1 MKINTKNKKE
11 KHYRRSFPRTASK
24 SYGFWKLLAVIALMV
39 LPFLVPVLAHA
50 QFGVGGG
57 FEGKLRNLQDALI
70 GTILPMVSTIGLVY
84 AAILS
89 ISGSGEG
96 RGKVVGV
103 VFMSVVGFM
112 ARYIIEFFKN
122 IAS

>member
-1 MKINTKNKKE
+1 MMRKNQNNK
-11 KHYRRSFPRTASK
+11 RTGVSIA
-24 SYGFWKLLAVIALMV
+24 FWRVLAVLAALA
-39 LPFLVPVLAHA
+39 LFLLFPDAAEA
-50 QFGVGGG
+50 QLNIGGGG

-70 GTILPMVSTIGLVY
+70 GTILPVVSTIGLVY

-122 IAS
+122 ITT